1 MERGK
6 EGRRKEEGGK
16 ERGKKGEREREEK
29 EREKSEVDLMEIISV
44 LHKGSLCEEQPQTFS
59 GKHVHMHILTDK
71 VSLLEQ

>member
-1 MERGK
+1 MRSCGD
-6 EGRRKEEGGK
+6 EEGSGT
-16 ERGKKGEREREEK
+16 REREREEK